1 MSIIQQASFG
11 VNRFAVYSDYSM
23 FFTNNAMDGV
33 GLFNTVIYGHMY
45 IQRECNVI

>member
-11 VNRFAVYSDYSM
+11 VNSFAVYSDYSM
-23 FFTNNAMDGV
+23 FFTKYAMDGV